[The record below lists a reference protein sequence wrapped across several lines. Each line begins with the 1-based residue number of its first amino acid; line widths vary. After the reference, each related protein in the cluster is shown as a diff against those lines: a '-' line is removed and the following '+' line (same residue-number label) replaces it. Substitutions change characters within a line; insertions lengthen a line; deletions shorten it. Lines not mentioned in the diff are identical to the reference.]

1 MVEKIILKI
10 GDKKIKLTIEEA
22 LQLKQDLNDMY
33 RDEHTYY
40 PGWPEYY
47 PVVWPQYPLSPP
59 YDRWYTTAI
68 SDRTS

>member
-40 PGWPEYY
+40 PGWP
-47 PVVWPQYPLSPP
+47 QYPLSPP
-59 YDRWYTTAI
+59 YDRWYTTTI